1 MAFTMYNYR
10 KENREK
16 SSPRIFAE
24 PDEVAL
30 YSSGRQEDDIILG
43 HGVGIAFY
51 EHDRGWKHGVNGNV
65 ICVGGTGSGKS
76 HNFVMPNIANLHR
89 CSYVATDPKGEL
101 LRLMG
106 QGIKESGYEVQVLDT
121 IKLAESTGYDPLRYI
136 RREEDILTVVNLILD
151 AISPKRHVRGGEN
164 SEFWQHTSEMLF
176 CAVIGILWELEHID
190 GCFSPDGD
198 PSAERKYLRMNRALD
213 MLPLIS
219 ITETNYG
226 EGKNPLDFLVE
237 GVENG
242 HIEAELFDP
251 RPSAYGPRQYRSFRT
266 AAGRTLKSIVISL
279 QASVSKLNTLE
290 MRRIFEHDE
299 VRLDAIDEGL
309 RFIDIKMSDSD
320 GSKAFLANILL
331 KQLILEAERKADAM
345 PNGRLA
351 QPLMFVLD
359 EFPNIGKITDFER
372 TIATVRSRG
381 INFLLCAQ
389 SISQLRGVYG
399 EDAATT
405 ILDCC
410 DTFVYMGSGSSV
422 ETARFVSDLCGESE
436 LGTNYVGA
444 ERTATK
450 VRGEVVT
457 PGEVR
462 LLPRTDCL
470 VTISECRPFRTKKFG
485 VHEHPNFKRFAGAE
499 WSVRE

>member
-1 MAFTMYNYR
+1 
-10 KENREK
+10 
-16 SSPRIFAE
+16 
-24 PDEVAL
+24 
-30 YSSGRQEDDIILG
+30 
-43 HGVGIAFY
+43 
-51 EHDRGWKHGVNGNV
+51 
-65 ICVGGTGSGKS
+65 
-76 HNFVMPNIANLHR
+76 
-89 CSYVATDPKGEL
+89 
-101 LRLMG
+101 MG
-106 QGIKESGYEVQVLDT
+106 QGLKESGYEVQVLDT

-136 RREEDILTVVNLILD
+136 RREDDILTVVNLILD
-151 AISPKRHVRGGEN
+151 AISPKRHENGGEN
-164 SEFWQHTSEMLF
+164 NEFWQLSTEMLM

-190 GCFSPDGD
+190 GCFSPVGD

-213 MLPLIS
+213 MLSLIS
-219 ITETNYG
+219 ITEAHDG
-226 EGKNPLDFLVE
+226 EGKSPLDFLVE

-242 HIEAELFDP
+242 HIETELFDP
-251 RPSAYGPRQYRSFRT
+251 RPSAYGSRQYRSFRT
-266 AAGRTLKSIVISL
+266 AASRTLKSIVISL
-279 QASVSKLNTLE
+279 QANVSKLNSSE
-290 MRRIFEHDE
+290 MRRVFEHDE
-299 VRLDAIDEGL
+299 VRIDAIDENL

-320 GSKAFLANILL
+320 GSKAFLANIFL

-389 SISQLRGVYG
+389 SIAQLKGVYG
-399 EDAATT
+399 EAAATT

-422 ETARFVSDLCGESE
+422 DTAKYVSDLCGESE
-436 LGTNYVGA
+436 LGTDYVGA

-450 VRGEVVT
+450 ARGKVIT
-457 PGEVR
+457 PGEVS

-470 VTISECRPFRTKKFG
+470 VKISGCRPFRTKKFG